1 MARFICALT
10 IYWPGGKYFT
20 SIGKVEGMISA
31 RKKGKNG
38 FGYDPIFIPLNKRKT
53 FGEIKFKE
61 KSKIDHRFLAYKKI
75 KKFF

>member
-1 MARFICALT
+1 MSALFEK
-10 IYWPGGKYFT
+10 IGS
-20 SIGKVEGMISA
+20 SIGKREGFIS
-31 RKKGKNG
+31 KEPKGKNG